1 MRPNRIRLVDLG
13 FDSSFETSI
22 EYLVGMIEAFNVGWD
37 GSLAEVELIRTRS
50 QDVLTAALTGE
61 ALVLH
66 VNSHGEADAE
76 DIVIHSEDETTK
88 YSLLDLGYYLQ
99 EEAWPIAAPAVFL
112 DACSSG
118 TKRFQRAIREC
129 IAEPTVLIGGRASVT
144 WQHTTIWS
152 AAFYGALL
160 RKKGRGV
167 TPVDRITEAA
177 RRADEAYRLVTDE
190 RSPYNVKLLQPT
202 RAARRAFA

>member
-1 MRPNRIRLVDLG
+1 MRPNRIRLIDLG
-13 FDSSFETSI
+13 FNSSFETSI

-50 QDVLTAALTGE
+50 QDIMTAALASE

-76 DIVIHSEDETTK
+76 DIVIHSDDGATE
-88 YSLLDLGYYLQ
+88 YSLLDLGEYLQ
-99 EEAWPIAAPAVFL
+99 EEAWPIAAPALFL

-118 TKRFQRAIREC
+118 TKRFQRAIRDC
-129 IAEPTVLIGGRASVT
+129 IAEPTVLIGGRVSVT

-167 TPVDRITEAA
+167 ARVDRILEAA
-177 RRADEAYRLVTDE
+177 GRANDAYELVTDE
-190 RSPYNVKLLQPT
+190 RTPYRVELLKPT
-202 RAARRAFA
+202 SEARKALG